1 MWRDR
6 SGAAGGA
13 DTEARAWV
21 ASPPGPER
29 RAACTMEAWERQPD
43 EPAMWFHRFDLY
55 YRVLGP
61 ERTLYGANQLWRLAK
76 GTKGAFQGAA
86 NSWKRK
92 AALWRWKERAEA
104 WDAHQR
110 RKRLDE
116 QQSLR
121 DARRERAES
130 LLDTLCERLEQAVR
144 ASEVDGATLPQLT
157 QCVEKFVALIE
168 AEPGGRRHPSPVEP
182 GLEGGAKPIR
192 LVEVVKDYGDPQD
205 TDAN

>member
-1 MWRDR
+1 MD
-6 SGAAGGA
+6 
-13 DTEARAWV
+13 
-21 ASPPGPER
+21 
-29 RAACTMEAWERQPD
+29 AWERQPE

-61 ERTLYGANQLWRLAK
+61 ERTLSGANQLWRLAK
-76 GTKGAFQGAA
+76 GRKGLCQAAA

-92 AALWRWKERAEA
+92 AALWRWKERAEG

-110 RKRLDE
+110 RKRLAE
-116 QQSLR
+116 QQHLR
-121 DARRERAES
+121 DARRERTES
-130 LLDTLCERLEQAVR
+130 LLDALCERLEQAVR

-168 AEPGGRRHPSPVEP
+168 AEPGARQQLVLAEP
-182 GLEGGAKPIR
+182 GLEGSANPIR

-205 TDAN
+205 MDAS